1 MPRLLNAETDLKE
14 IESILLKVS
23 RSDDSFKKKKIVNNV
38 KDSNFVIHEN
48 ADGIITIYSTFN
60 EPHFKRK
67 KSFREG
73 GGCYM
78 FIK

>member
-14 IESILLKVS
+14 IESILLKS
-23 RSDDSFKKKKIVNNV
+23 HWLDSFRKRKIVNNV
-38 KDSNFVIHEN
+38 EDSNFVIHGN
-48 ADGIITIYSTFN
+48 ADGFITIYSTFN

-67 KSFREG
+67 KAFREG